1 MGMGSN
7 KKPVYKRGKTVKV
20 VDPKTGDVTTRTDVD
35 IDQFTQAKPVYDED
49 LDRWVIKDKYGNID
63 EGDDESS
70 DDDELPAMR
79 MSSIKPKNIRNE
91 QKEVIRERKNSE
103 NMSNASQEEKENV
116 DIDTLQKEIAKLK
129 KENESLKKQ

>member
-1 MGMGSN
+1 MGKKEKKKKKEDKLKKQKEETKRKSSWFGGWMGSN

-70 DDDELPAMR
+70 DD
-79 MSSIKPKNIRNE
+79 
-91 QKEVIRERKNSE
+91 
-103 NMSNASQEEKENV
+103 
-116 DIDTLQKEIAKLK
+116 
-129 KENESLKKQ
+129 